1 MRIALMGTGLIG
13 TPMAEKLL
21 EAGHDVMV
29 YNRTAEKTV
38 PLQQKGA
45 KIAKKPREAVA
56 FADCTMLTLLDAHA
70 INSVLF
76 QPGEKADF
84 TGKTII
90 QMGTILSEESLALK
104 DKVSENGGDYLE
116 ALVLGSIPE
125 VKAGKLIIMIG
136 ASQQQFRKWQN
147 LLQIFGPEPIYA
159 GPVGKA
165 AAMKLALNQLIA
177 SLTAAFSLS
186 LGMVQRSGV
195 DVELFMKI
203 VRQSALY
210 APTYDKK
217 LPRMLKR
224 DYSNPNFPVKNLLK
238 DMNLIYSEAKY
249 LGLFTKGAKTIIDI
263 LKIALQRGLEDQDY
277 SALYEAIDPLE

>member
-13 TPMAEKLL
+13 TPMAERLL

-29 YNRTAEKTV
+29 YNRTAEKTI

-45 KIAKKPREAVA
+45 GVAESPREAVA
-56 FADCTMLTLLDAHA
+56 FADCIILALLDAHA
-70 INSVLF
+70 INTVLF

-84 TGKTII
+84 TGKTIV

-116 ALVLGSIPE
+116 APVLGSIPE
-125 VKAGKLIIMIG
+125 AKAGKLILMIG

-147 LLQIFGPEPIYA
+147 LLQIFGPEPLYV

-224 DYSNPNFPVKNLLK
+224 DYANPNFPVKNLLK
-238 DMNLIYSEAKY
+238 DMNLIYSEAEH

-277 SALYEAIDPLE
+277 SALYEAINPPE